1 MKTNKKD
8 TKWYIFYRENS
19 GEDILLEMSSF
30 MSFGIQRI
38 NDPIKLHDMHRK
50 KWRKNKTLGQGNHS
64 RL

>member
-30 MSFGIQRI
+30 KECLSASKELMT
-38 NDPIKLHDMHRK
+38 PVM
-50 KWRKNKTLGQGNHS
+50 TPTY
-64 RL
+64 